1 MSLPSF
7 AVRSPSRES
16 DLSLSST
23 YGDGVNVS
31 IKKVDERVV

>member
-7 AVRSPSRES
+7 AVRNPSRES
-16 DLSLSST
+16 DVSLSST
-23 YGDGVNVS
+23 YDDGGNVI